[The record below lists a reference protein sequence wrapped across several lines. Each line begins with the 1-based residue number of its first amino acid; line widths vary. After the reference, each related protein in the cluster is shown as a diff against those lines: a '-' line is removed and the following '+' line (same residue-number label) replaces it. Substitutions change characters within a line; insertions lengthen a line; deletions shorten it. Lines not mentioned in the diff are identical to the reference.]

1 MTQAQR
7 KVLEEAL
14 KLKIEKLATLYKEE
28 IITANIKV
36 KFEMKKHIAELERE
50 IKEIEKKLGKNED
63 LESDNFENP
72 NIQAENYI
80 INQSGGVINIDQRK
94 TND

>member
-14 KLKIEKLATLYKEE
+14 NLKIEKLATLYKEE

-50 IKEIEKKLGKNED
+50 IKEIEKKLGKTEKSTV
-63 LESDNFENP
+63 E
-72 NIQAENYI
+72 
-80 INQSGGVINIDQRK
+80 NQSEKSERTIIKKPKNTG
-94 TND
+94 